1 MSTTERL
8 NILQMKKGIGDP
20 SPEAPRDFTGIMNL
34 SNYIF
39 NIDGV
44 SKDEYGIYEI
54 KKKILYK

>member
-1 MSTTERL
+1 V
-8 NILQMKKGIGDP
+8 DP